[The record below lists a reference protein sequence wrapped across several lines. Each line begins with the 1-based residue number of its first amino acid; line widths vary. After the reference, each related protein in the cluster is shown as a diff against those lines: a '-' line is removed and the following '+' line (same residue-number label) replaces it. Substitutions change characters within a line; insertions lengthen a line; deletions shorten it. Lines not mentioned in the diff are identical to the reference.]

1 MENPDGGG
9 HIVTIKIDRHLRIP
23 GTPVAGVAKDGSKSL
38 PKAGRTIQSV
48 DRALTLLELA
58 ARELDGITLSELSER
73 AGLNAST
80 CHHLIMTLVA
90 RGYLTHLSRS
100 RGYALGPKVGELL
113 EALEHESDPAVLLR
127 EDLRRLGQQLGLGVQ
142 LAVLSETSL
151 LTKISF
157 PGPSSSMHEPSEVEK
172 MTALHAT
179 ATGKAILAW
188 IPDTELVRIISA
200 NGLKSY
206 TPNTITTLSGI
217 VEELRTVRRFKY
229 AIDNEELREG
239 VVCIGSAIRE
249 GGGAVVASISAT
261 MPAQDASEDRKAE
274 LIRQMIEAANTF
286 SNKLR
291 NAQR

>member
-1 MENPDGGG
+1 MMNERLHNRDQ
-9 HIVTIKIDRHLRIP
+9 
-23 GTPVAGVAKDGSKSL
+23 VAGGVQQAVDTPQKS
-38 PKAGRTIQSV
+38 GRTIQSV

-58 ARELDGITLSELSER
+58 AGEVDGTTLSELSER
-73 AGLNAST
+73 TGLNAST
-80 CHHLIMTLVA
+80 CHHLVMTLVA
-90 RGYLTHLSRS
+90 RGYLTHISRT
-100 RGYALGPKVGELL
+100 RGYALGPKVRELL
-113 EALEHESDPAVLLR
+113 EAMEQESDPSVLLR
-127 EDLRRLGQQLGLGVQ
+127 DDLRRLGQRLGLGVQ

-151 LTKISF
+151 LTKVSF
-157 PGPSSSMHEPSEVEK
+157 PGPALALKEPSEVEK

-206 TPNTITTLSGI
+206 TANTITTLSGL

-229 AIDNEELREG
+229 AIDDEELREG
-239 VVCIGSAIRE
+239 VVCIGAAIRE
-249 GGGAVVASISAT
+249 GGGAVVASISVT
-261 MPAQDASEDRKAE
+261 LPAEEASDERRSD
-274 LIRQMIEAANTF
+274 LTRQMIEAANTF

>member
-1 MENPDGGG
+1 M
-9 HIVTIKIDRHLRIP
+9 TIKIDRNLRIP
-23 GTPVAGVAKDGSKSL
+23 VTATQGAEKYGSAGQPKS
-38 PKAGRTIQSV
+38 GRTIQSV
-48 DRALTLLELA
+48 DRALSLLELA
-58 ARELDGITLSELSER
+58 AGELDGITLSNLSER
-73 AGLNAST
+73 TGLNAST
-80 CHHLIMTLVA
+80 CHHLVMTLVS

-100 RGYALGPKVGELL
+100 RGYALGPKIRELL
-113 EALEHESDPAVLLR
+113 ETLEHDSEPAELLR
-127 EDLRRLGQQLGLGVQ
+127 EDLRRLGQHLGLGVQ

-151 LTKISF
+151 LTKVSF
-157 PGPSSSMHEPSEVEK
+157 PGPLTTMQEPSEVEK

-200 NGLKSY
+200 NGLKAY
-206 TPNTITTLSGI
+206 TPNTITSLSGI
-217 VEELRTVRRFKY
+217 VEELRSVRRFKY

-249 GGGAVVASISAT
+249 GGGAVVASISVTLAAQEAT
-261 MPAQDASEDRKAE
+261 EDRMAD
-274 LIRQMIEAANTF
+274 LTRQMIDAANTF

>member
-1 MENPDGGG
+1 
-9 HIVTIKIDRHLRIP
+9 VTIKIDRHIKIP
-23 GTPVAGVAKDGSKSL
+23 GAASKGAEKYGAAAQ
-38 PKAGRTIQSV
+38 PKSGRTIQSV

-58 ARELDGITLSELSER
+58 AGELDGITLSELSER
-73 AGLNAST
+73 TGLNAST
-80 CHHLIMTLVA
+80 CHHLVMTLVS

-100 RGYALGPKVGELL
+100 RGYTLGPKVRELL
-113 EALEHESDPAVLLR
+113 EALEHDSEPAELLR
-127 EDLRRLGQQLGLGVQ
+127 EDLRRLGQRLGLGVQ

-151 LTKISF
+151 LTKVSF
-157 PGPSSSMHEPSEVEK
+157 PGPSSMMHEPSEVEK

-200 NGLKSY
+200 NGLKAY
-206 TPNTITTLSGI
+206 TPKTITTLSGI
-217 VEELRTVRRFKY
+217 VEELRSVRRFKY

-261 MPAQDASEDRKAE
+261 LPASEASEDRKAE
-274 LIRQMIEAANTF
+274 LSRQMIEAANTF

>member
-1 MENPDGGG
+1 MMNERLHNRDQ
-9 HIVTIKIDRHLRIP
+9 
-23 GTPVAGVAKDGSKSL
+23 VAGGVQQAVDTPQKS
-38 PKAGRTIQSV
+38 GRTIQSV

-58 ARELDGITLSELSER
+58 AGEVDGTTLSELSER
-73 AGLNAST
+73 TGLNAST
-80 CHHLIMTLVA
+80 CHHLVMTLVA
-90 RGYLTHLSRS
+90 RGYLTHISRS
-100 RGYALGPKVGELL
+100 RGYALGPKVRELL
-113 EALEHESDPAVLLR
+113 EAMEQESDPSVLLR
-127 EDLRRLGQQLGLGVQ
+127 DDLRRLGQRLGLGVQ

-151 LTKISF
+151 LTKVSF
-157 PGPSSSMHEPSEVEK
+157 PGPASALKEPSEVEK

-206 TPNTITTLSGI
+206 TANTINTLSGL

-229 AIDNEELREG
+229 AIDDEELREG
-239 VVCIGSAIRE
+239 VVCIGAAIRE
-249 GGGAVVASISAT
+249 GGGAVVASISVT
-261 MPAQDASEDRKAE
+261 LPAEEASDERRSD
-274 LIRQMIEAANTF
+274 LTRQMIEAANTF

>member
-1 MENPDGGG
+1 MNEQL
-9 HIVTIKIDRHLRIP
+9 HTQDRS
-23 GTPVAGVAKDGSKSL
+23 AKDLRGVLRSSQK
-38 PKAGRTIQSV
+38 PVRTIQSV

-58 ARELDGITLSELSER
+58 AGEIDGITLSELSER
-73 AGLNAST
+73 IGLNAST
-80 CHHLIMTLVA
+80 CHHLVMTLVA
-90 RGYLTHLSRS
+90 RGYLTHISRS
-100 RGYALGPKVGELL
+100 RGYALGPRVRELL
-113 EALEHESDPAVLLR
+113 EMMEHDSDPAVLLR
-127 EDLRRLGQQLGLGVQ
+127 EDLRRLGEQLGLGVQ

-151 LTKISF
+151 LTKLSF
-157 PGPSSSMHEPSEVEK
+157 PGAASTLQEPNEVEK

-188 IPDTELVRIISA
+188 IPDTELVRIIST

-206 TPNTITTLSGI
+206 TPNTINSLSGL
-217 VEELRTVRRFKY
+217 VEELRSVRRFKY

-249 GGGAVVASISAT
+249 GGGAVVASIST
-261 MPAQDASEDRKAE
+261 TLPASEATEERKAQ
-274 LIRQMIEAANTF
+274 LTRQMIEAANTF